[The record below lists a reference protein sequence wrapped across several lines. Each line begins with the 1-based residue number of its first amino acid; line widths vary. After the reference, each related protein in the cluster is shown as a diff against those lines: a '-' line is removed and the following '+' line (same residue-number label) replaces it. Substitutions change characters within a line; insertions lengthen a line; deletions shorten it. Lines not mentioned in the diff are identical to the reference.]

1 MKNLLLTITILLC
14 GIITFAQDNN
24 YSVVK
29 GVCLDD
35 RNKALENV
43 GIYSIDSILLAVSD
57 KQGSF
62 TLFSSKEGDSIFA
75 THLAYENVN
84 YVIDKHDF
92 DKQIVIKMNVFSTML
107 PDIEIIGNIP
117 RVAYDNKVISI

>member
-14 GIITFAQDNN
+14 GIITFAQENS
-24 YSVVK
+24 YSVIK

-107 PDIEIIGNIP
+107 PE
-117 RVAYDNKVISI
+117 

>member
-1 MKNLLLTITILLC
+1 MKKLLLISSLLLLC

-43 GIYSIDSILLAVSD
+43 GIYSIDSTLLAVSD
-57 KQGSF
+57 ESGRF
-62 TLFSSKEGDSIFA
+62 TLFSSKENDSIFA
-75 THLAYENVN
+75 SHLAFNTVN
-84 YVIDKHDF
+84 HIIKKEDF
-92 DKQIVIKMNVFSTML
+92 TKDLILKMEISSTIL
-107 PDIEIIGNIP
+107 PEIEIIGNIP
-117 RVAYDNKVISI
+117 RVAYDNAAR